1 MLAATNKQPHSWIW
15 ASLLAGRKVLRRG
28 VRINIGDGTSTHIW
42 STPWA
47 PHLPQFLV
55 PHPTLYPPNIDM
67 VANLSI
73 TRPWI
78 GIIACSLISSL
89 DL

>member
-42 STPWA
+42 SNPWA
-47 PHLPQFLV
+47 PHLPLPDTPSYTIPAQ
-55 PHPTLYPPNIDM
+55 H
-67 VANLSI
+67 
-73 TRPWI
+73 
-78 GIIACSLISSL
+78 
-89 DL
+89 